1 MVGWGCDG
9 GDDAVDDGG
18 DVDGGVSDVVSG
30 AGGGGHG
37 RGITVILRNVCLMN
51 KQSVSKLMPSV
62 DGDSVAGVACRKTR
76 RWQDSR
82 RNSQS
87 FVFVLRHDRGT
98 GLVSTSEQHSCGMLV
113 V

>member
-18 DVDGGVSDVVSG
+18 DVDGGDVVSG
-30 AGGGGHG
+30 AGGHG

-62 DGDSVAGVACRKTR
+62 DGDSVAGVACRKTQGWTG
-76 RWQDSR
+76 WQDSR